1 MDKMNLTAEEMNEDF
16 ENEAAK
22 KGDDA
27 GKTKGKEKEKEKEGD
42 FRAGGKV

>member
-1 MDKMNLTAEEMNEDF
+1 MNLTAEEMNEDF
-16 ENEAAK
+16 ESEAAK